1 MKDVVTVTAV
11 NPKSDQRNVLKKS
24 DTLIPSITSS
34 VSILLFSRNQSL
46 NANASVNS
54 LLLRRGKADK
64 MCVARFN
71 ALHICVSHAAMLQ
84 KQSALGR
91 DYLLPIKQLAKQLE
105 DTAKDMT
112 DKISTVLSSKNE
124 EISIE
129 SSYEKSKSSMNLY
142 AIDADDSFLQEAA
155 LNCRVE
161 ILDITG
167 TAISNGSDSLSIS
180 SEESYSAAM
189 PNWKPFAKSLQELQE
204 QLPELSEPSAEKV
217 NIIFNPKY
225 VLVGDNVDIRTTR
238 RHYLIDRGIIDRHF
252 FNLIV
257 VSNRIKIPD
266 ELIGVKAP
274 KTDVLEIP
282 ISNFLPSE
290 MDEFSL
296 REQVKI
302 LVSRELIIK
311 YFEELAWMKKFVIS
325 HIPHEYKNE
334 TKKKSE
340 VVSLSIDTNL
350 FYY

>member
-1 MKDVVTVTAV
+1 MDE
-11 NPKSDQRNVLKKS
+11 
-24 DTLIPSITSS
+24 I
-34 VSILLFSRNQSL
+34 
-46 NANASVNS
+46 
-54 LLLRRGKADK
+54 
-64 MCVARFN
+64 CVARFN
-71 ALHICVSHAAMLQ
+71 ALHICVSHTAMLH

-91 DYLLPIKQLAKQLE
+91 DFLLPIKQLAKQFE

-129 SSYEKSKSSMNLY
+129 LSYEKFESIMNLY
-142 AIDADDSFLQEAA
+142 AADADDGFLQEAA
-155 LNCRVE
+155 LNTRVE

-167 TAISNGSDSLSIS
+167 TTISNGSDSSSIS
-180 SEESYSAAM
+180 SEESYSSAM

-204 QLPELSEPSAEKV
+204 QLPELSKPSAEKV

-225 VLVGDNVDIRTTR
+225 VLVRDNVDIRTTR
-238 RHYLIDRGIIDRHF
+238 RHYLIDRGIIDRNF

-274 KTDVLEIP
+274 KTDVLDVP
-282 ISNFLPSE
+282 ITNFLPSK
-290 MDEFSL
+290 MDAISL
-296 REQVKI
+296 REEVKI
-302 LVSRELIIK
+302 LVWRELIK
-311 YFEELAWMKKFVIS
+311 YFEELIWMKKFVIS

-340 VVSLSIDTNL
+340 VVSL
-350 FYY
+350 